1 MIISNSLQLKYT
13 IEESARFRFP
23 ESNPIFRGEAEE
35 NRLARCEVENC
46 WFPQLYT
53 CFTIPMQTII
63 KIKAMLLIISNFY
76 LKMNNYDLF
85 KITPT
90 FYPQIDRYCKVFWIR
105 VYWIIYKCNWRRCI
119 IMLNFLNFVSFL
131 ANYTPITWDV
141 SANNRHIPL
150 HAGTF
155 HWFFIIIL

>member
-1 MIISNSLQLKYT
+1 MRSQQDSGSPRATLF
-13 IEESARFRFP
+13 S
-23 ESNPIFRGEAEE
+23 EAKP
-35 NRLARCEVENC
+35 RKIDLLDVKWKIVGFHNC
-46 WFPQLYT
+46 ILST

-63 KIKAMLLIISNFY
+63 KIKAILIIISNFY

-119 IMLNFLNFVSFL
+119 IMLNFLNCVSFL

-141 SANNRHIPL
+141 SANIRHIPL